1 MGPPNLSCYVAM
13 PKPLSTLISDPPTHT
28 ISELRFHQFITL
40 CPHHTPLISD
50 QLFISYVHHDHQQT
64 GPPNLS
70 TQHFTAHLDSQ
81 HTPLCLHHNHTKLCT
96 MTFRPTNISSHP
108 NHLPPSIP
116 PIHTTYL
123 NFCPHLIQ
131 TTYHHSPYP
140 HPHHVLVAE
149 SDWLPQITI
158 QMKITHSQEPCSPSC
173 ST

>member
-64 GPPNLS
+64 GPPNPS

-116 PIHTTYL
+116 P
-123 NFCPHLIQ
+123 NS
-131 TTYHHSPYP
+131 HH
-140 HPHHVLVAE
+140 
-149 SDWLPQITI
+149 LPQFLPSP
-158 QMKITHSQEPCSPSC
+158 HSDHIPPFTLPPSTPCSC
-173 ST
+173 SRV